1 MGNQKEY
8 NYMIGIS
15 MAMDFIL
22 LLLYICAHIRV
33 KTGSDIKDVKLITS
47 LLIASTAAGLIGIS
61 MGFIIEHMPQEYAG
75 FTYDYVQND
84 VNATLVSK
92 SPN

>member
-8 NYMIGIS
+8 NAMIIIA
-15 MAMDFIL
+15 MVMDFIL
-22 LLLYICAHIRV
+22 LMLYIYAHIRV

-61 MGFIIEHMPQEYAG
+61 MGLVLEHLPQEYNG
-75 FTYDYVQND
+75 FSTDYK
-84 VNATLVSK
+84 VNNITATQVSK